1 MPTAG
6 KVNQEAF
13 ETIDWAVYQAR
24 EYGLRLLVPLTD
36 NYVLTSLLA
45 FLHPMPAA
53 RTDENFTGLLS
64 RGKFDFLRRGGL
76 QPHPAHDER
85 NPLVQNFYT
94 NATVIGIFKDYI
106 HTLLTHI
113 NKYTTLSY
121 AEDPTIFAYETGNE
135 LTGPVWLDM
144 DIPPAWISEIGGYVK
159 SLAPQKLIVDGT
171 YGINQSHLSV
181 PEVDIVSDH
190 FYPVS
195 VDQLS
200 RISVSVRRL
209 PCFPDGRGKMLT

>member
-1 MPTAG
+1 M
-6 KVNQEAF
+6 
-13 ETIDWAVYQAR
+13 
-24 EYGLRLLVPLTD
+24 
-36 NYVLTSLLA
+36 
-45 FLHPMPAA
+45 
-53 RTDENFTGLLS
+53 
-64 RGKFDFLRRGGL
+64 
-76 QPHPAHDER
+76 
-85 NPLVQNFYT
+85 QNFYT

-121 AEDPTIFAYETGNE
+121 ADDPTIFAYETGNE

-171 YGINQSHLSV
+171 YVINQSHLSV

-195 VDQLS
+195 VDQLKQDLSLGKAPALFS
-200 RISVSVRRL
+200 RRQGKDADMRAVTAANKTLIGGEYSWNSRNGNGQPNDEILASFFRLIEQSPAAGGDMFWSMFGHNVPSCNVSLFL
-209 PCFPDGRGKMLT
+209 PT